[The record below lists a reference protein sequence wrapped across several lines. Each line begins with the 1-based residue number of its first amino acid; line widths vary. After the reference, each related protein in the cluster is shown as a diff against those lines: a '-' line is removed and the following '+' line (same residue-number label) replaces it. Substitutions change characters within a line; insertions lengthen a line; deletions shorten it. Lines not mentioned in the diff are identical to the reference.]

1 MLSLISPALLKQV
14 CAAALS
20 LKELAP
26 LLRDLVCLKNGVFRA
41 ARFRDGRPDSTDGA
55 ENRRAAEWLSAW
67 SGIPQS
73 IRSLEE
79 RSARMQELMGRISAE
94 LEGQRRQSEEL
105 IGRLARLEEA
115 VAATN
120 QKLHRQAQYLLIAT
134 AVGAC
139 LVIGALMR

>member
-1 MLSLISPALLKQV
+1 MQLLQ
-14 CAAALS
+14 L
-20 LKELAP
+20 
-26 LLRDLVCLKNGVFRA
+26 LLRGRNEAFRA
-41 ARFRDGRPDSTDGA
+41 AGSQNGRSDSSDGA

-79 RSARMQELMGRISAE
+79 RSARTQELMDRISAE
-94 LEGQRRQSEEL
+94 LKGQRRQSEEL

-120 QKLHRQAQYLLIAT
+120 QKLHRQAQYLLIAA

-139 LVIGALMR
+139 LVIGALIR

>member
-1 MLSLISPALLKQV
+1 MSSFASPAVLNQV
-14 CAAALS
+14 VAAVLY

-26 LLRDLVCLKNGVFRA
+26 LLRQLVRLKNGVFRA
-41 ARFRDGRPDSTDGA
+41 EGPQNGSSDIAGGA
-55 ENRRAAEWLSAW
+55 EERKSAEWLSVW
-67 SGIPQS
+67 SGIPQA

-79 RSARMQELMGRISAE
+79 RSARMQELMDRISAE

-105 IGRLARLEEA
+105 AGRLARLEEA

-139 LVIGALMR
+139 LVIGALVR